1 DVMLICND
9 YLKVSILLLLYEF
22 WYRLCI
28 SIIKLFFMNGLGNKI
43 RILRYKK
50 GWSQEIVAQKLGIS
64 ITVLSQIEND
74 EVDLFYNLLTKISE
88 IFNIPIFVLLSVNNT
103 DFVIQPTEL
112 EKIEAKILE
121 HDQYIDELKIQL
133 ENMKESH

>member
-1 DVMLICND
+1 MLICND

-133 ENMKESH
+133 ENMKESHY

>member
-1 DVMLICND
+1 
-9 YLKVSILLLLYEF
+9 
-22 WYRLCI
+22 
-28 SIIKLFFMNGLGNKI
+28 MNGLGNKI

-133 ENMKESH
+133 ENMKESHY